1 MINKNNLSKNII
13 VSGATGFVGRNIVKS
28 LIKNNYKV
36 SILIR
41 NKNKVLSID
50 YLKNLPKIY
59 FNLEE
64 YDKAIKVPQNA
75 TLIHCAWSEV
85 KDIHSINHIEKNYI
99 NNYYFIK
106 NMINNGIKN
115 IVITGTCF
123 EYGLQKSPIKAN
135 SITMPNDAYSISK
148 DMLHKSLRLLQ
159 NKNDFNLLWLR
170 LFYMYGEGQ
179 NENSIIPLL
188 DSALERGDKVFNMS
202 PGDQLLDY
210 LEINVV
216 AKKIIEKLSKLDGTY
231 NICNGKPISLEDLM
245 KKRMKEKGIYLKL
258 NTGYYGYRKN
268 ENTKLWG
275 EP

>member
-1 MINKNNLSKNII
+1 MIKKNNLNKNII
-13 VSGATGFVGRNIVKS
+13 VSGATGFVGRNIVKN
-28 LIKNNYKV
+28 LINKNYKV

-41 NKNKVLSID
+41 NKKKVLSIG
-50 YLKNLPKIY
+50 YLKDLPKIY

-64 YDKAIKVPQNA
+64 YDKPIKVPQNT
-75 TLIHCAWSEV
+75 TLIHCAWSDV

-188 DSALERGDKVFNMS
+188 DSALERGDKIFNMS

-216 AKKIIEKLSKLDGTY
+216 AKKIIEKLSKLDGTF
-231 NICNGKPISLEDLM
+231 NICKGKPILLKDLM
-245 KKRMKEKGIYLKL
+245 KKRMKEKGMYIKL
-258 NTGYYGYRKN
+258 NTGYYSYRKD
-268 ENTKLWG
+268 ENTQLWG